1 MMLAPH
7 PFGHEIT
14 PDTLIERFGAFQQ
27 WEDRYRQLIM
37 LAKALPPLD
46 DQLKVPEIE
55 LSGCENRVWLGYQRN
70 QDGSL
75 HFYGDSEGRIV
86 KGLLAILLTAVE
98 GLMPQA
104 ILASDPLALDLRRT
118 LFLKTGT
125 AIQSNF
131 IHGVLPFFSDAER
144 RLTSKSNPA
153 GRTSPQPV

>member
-1 MMLAPH
+1 MLAPH

-46 DQLKVPEIE
+46 DELKVPEIE

-98 GLMPQA
+98 GQTPQA
-104 ILASDPLALDLRRT
+104 ILATEPLALFDQLKLRDQLSASRASG
-118 LFLKTGT
+118 LHALAEGIKQI
-125 AIQSNF
+125 AR
-131 IHGVLPFFSDAER
+131 LADAA
-144 RLTSKSNPA
+144 P
-153 GRTSPQPV
+153 